1 MFTGIIETV
10 GKVGEVTDL
19 GGGKRIRIES
29 DLAPDLKVDQSIAVN
44 GVCLTVV
51 EMAANSFEVVAV
63 EETLLKTNIGAL
75 SGGSPVNLERT
86 MTMDKRL
93 DGHLVQGHVDAK
105 GRVTNV
111 VEQTTGRLYTIEF
124 EPRFSHYLIPT
135 GSITVD
141 GISLTVARLD
151 DDAFTVA
158 IIPYTFENTTARE
171 WQTGSFVNLEFDMVG
186 KYVIRWLEKSRGAK
200 APDNISLDLLRRTGF
215 VD

>member
-1 MFTGIIETV
+1 MFTGIIEIV

-29 DLAPDLKVDQSIAVN
+29 KLAPDLKVDQSIAVN

-51 EMAANSFEVVAV
+51 EKAAASFEVVAV

-75 SGGSPVNLERT
+75 SGGSPVNLERA
-86 MTMDKRL
+86 MTMDTRL

-105 GRVTNV
+105 GRVANV

-124 EPRFSHYLIPT
+124 EPRFAPYLIPT

-158 IIPYTFENTTARE
+158 IIPHTFENTTARN
-171 WQTGSFVNLEFDMVG
+171 WQTGSLVNLEFDMVG
-186 KYVIRWLEKSRGAK
+186 KYVIRWLEKSRGAQ

>member
-1 MFTGIIETV
+1 MFTGIVESV
-10 GKVGEVTDL
+10 GKVAEVTDL
-19 GGGKRIRIES
+19 GGGKRVRIES
-29 DLAPDLKVDQSIAVN
+29 KLASELRVDQSIAVN

-51 EMAANSFEVVAV
+51 GKASKSFEVVAV

-75 SGGSPVNLERT
+75 SNGSPVNLERAV
-86 MTMDKRL
+86 TMDRRL

-151 DDAFTVA
+151 EAAFTVA

-171 WQTGSFVNLEFDMVG
+171 WQTGSLVNLEFDMVG
-186 KYVIRWLEKSRGAK
+186 KYVIRWLEKSRGAQ
-200 APDNISLDLLRRTGF
+200 APDNVSLDLLRRTGF

>member
-10 GKVGEVTDL
+10 GKVTSVTDL
-19 GGGKRIRIES
+19 GGGKRLRMEAP
-29 DLAPDLKVDQSIAVN
+29 LASDLKVDQSIAVN

-51 EMAANSFEVVAV
+51 ERSQTAFEVVAV
-63 EETLLKTNIGAL
+63 EETLLKTNIGTL
-75 SGGSPVNLERT
+75 SGGSHVNLERA
-86 MTMDKRL
+86 MTLDKRL
-93 DGHLVQGHVDAK
+93 DGHLVQGHVDAR
-105 GRVTNV
+105 GRVTRV

-124 EPRFSHYLIPT
+124 EPRFAHYLIPT

-158 IIPYTFENTTARE
+158 IIPYTYENTTAQE
-171 WQTGSFVNLEFDMVG
+171 WQTGSFVNLEFDMIG
-186 KYVIRWLEKSRGAK
+186 KYVVRWLEKSRGASP
-200 APDNISLDLLRRTGF
+200 PDNVSLDLLRRTGF